1 MSELR
6 FTRAED
12 LPKAVH
18 KQTGAVNPA
27 PLVGTWLNTDKASPG
42 IVKLILSAR
51 DGALVVRA
59 FGACKPSPC
68 DWGEVDGLVYSDGV
82 DSNEGMAFTA
92 SYRFGFLETI
102 LAVYLKSGI
111 LVLDSFNAF
120 KDDSGRSDYF
130 SREFFYQQEL

>member
-18 KQTGAVNPA
+18 NGAAPVNPT
-27 PLVGTWLNTDKASPG
+27 PLVGTWLNTDKATPG
-42 IVKLILSAR
+42 IVQLILSVR
-51 DGALVVRA
+51 NGVLVVRA
-59 FGACKPSPC
+59 FGACAPSPC
-68 DWGEVDGLVYSDGV
+68 DWGEVDGAVYSSGV
-82 DSNEGMAFTA
+82 DSDEGMAFTTR
-92 SYRFGFLETI
+92 YRFDFLETI

-120 KDDSGRSDYF
+120 DDNSGRSDYF
-130 SREFFYQQEL
+130 SREFFYQQ

>member
-12 LPKAVH
+12 LPKAVN
-18 KQTGAVNPA
+18 KRTATVNPA
-27 PLVGTWLNTDKASPG
+27 PLVGTWLNTDKATPG
-42 IVKLILSAR
+42 IVKLILSVR
-51 DGALVVRA
+51 DGAFVVRA
-59 FGACKPSPC
+59 FGACTPSPC
-68 DWGEVDGLVYSDGV
+68 DWGEVDGLVYSGGV
-82 DSNEGMAFTA
+82 DSDEGMAFTV

-120 KDDSGRSDYF
+120 KDGSGRSDYF